1 MNQIKKRCRGG
12 SIVGLILIILGALW
26 VLNNTEIITFR
37 FSNWWPLILIAVGL
51 INLFENRRVNNPF
64 AWILIA
70 LGVIFLLTTHDY
82 FQWSEIWK
90 FWPVIL
96 IIIGISIL
104 FGRGGTKI
112 TGSSSDDMFDG
123 TAIFWGLEKKIA
135 DKAFKGGS
143 ITAIFGGAEI
153 DLRSAELDKDGAV
166 LDITA
171 IFGGVEIW
179 IPESW
184 VIETHTTG
192 IFGGAENKCK
202 NQEQKAGQRAVINA
216 TAIFGGVEIKN

>member
-1 MNQIKKRCRGG
+1 MNQERKRSHSGW
-12 SIVGLILIILGALW
+12 IVGLILIILGALW
-26 VLNNTEIITFR
+26 VLNNTGTIDFR
-37 FSNWWPLILIAVGL
+37 FSKWWPLILIAVGL
-51 INLFENRRVNNPF
+51 INLFGNRRINNPI

-70 LGVIFLLTTHDY
+70 LGLIFLLTTHDY

-112 TGSSSDDMFDG
+112 KGSSSGNMFDG
-123 TAIFWGLEKKIA
+123 TAIFWGFEKKIM

-143 ITAIFGGAEI
+143 VTAIFGGAEI
-153 DLRSAELDKDGAV
+153 DLRAAELDKDGAV
-166 LDITA
+166 IDITA

-179 IPESW
+179 LPESW

-202 NQEQKAGQRAVINA
+202 NQEQKEGQRAVINA